1 VSASVVHT
9 LAAQPTS
16 TARLIVLL
24 DDVPMRYGLE
34 SAFGTLLPAAV
45 HLFKGG
51 EWSAELR
58 RSGED
63 CHTASRETATMAF
76 AFRSGQLTRC
86 W

>member
-1 VSASVVHT
+1 
-9 LAAQPTS
+9 
-16 TARLIVLL
+16 VLL

-45 HLFKGG
+45 HVFKGS

-58 RSGED
+58 RTGED
-63 CHTASRETATMAF
+63 CRTASREAATDVF
-76 AFRSGQLTRC
+76 AYRGGQLTRC